1 MPLAKE
7 LSEAFVGDAQLGEES
22 RRIDPSLRVAR
33 APPLLR
39 PLRRRLRGGGG
50 GGGGGRRRSELELG
64 SAAKVD
70 GLVRRERRLEVRR
83 GEVGGEM
90 QEFEL
95 ERRERR
101 RHGFG

>member
-22 RRIDPSLRVAR
+22 RRIDPSVRVAR
-33 APPLLR
+33 APSLLR

-50 GGGGGRRRSELELG
+50 GRRRRRSELELG
-64 SAAKVD
+64 PAAEVD